1 MRIYTE
7 DTTSLL
13 DLQDFSPSLS
23 CLFILLIEQH
33 LLEKSSQLS

>member
-1 MRIYTE
+1 MRTHAE

-23 CLFILLIEQH
+23 CLFILLIERR
-33 LLEKSSQLS
+33 LPEKSSQLS

>member
-7 DTTSLL
+7 DTTLL

-23 CLFILLIEQH
+23 CLFILLIEQR